1 MKKQAVPKIS
11 ILILLFVGM
20 SIRHTN
26 VLATNFA
33 GNEAYYQKLCA
44 TSAGYKAHKKECQAY
59 EAYLKDARKAAN
71 DSVKAIKDQIARTK
85 GDIQKLLALI
95 KENEKLISKKEAEIS
110 YTQKSIIKTQL
121 EMKEIEKEIGE
132 RIAAMQ
138 DISSE
143 NLLIDF
149 IMGANN
155 LQELIVRLDGIHTI
169 TKSNFDLVDELDAAK
184 EKLNNQKESLISDK
198 KNLATA
204 RQNNLIM
211 VSTLR
216 KNEAILFD
224 RMQAEQMR
232 QNKINNKLN
241 GINVG
246 NVRPSTSSGR
256 PLDHGVVTAGAWS
269 YPASFGGGWHP
280 GIDIGVNRW
289 TPVIASANGIV
300 LGTFTSCTAE
310 GNFACGYGRWVVVA
324 YNIQGETYTMIYGHL
339 KDFNTTT
346 GKQVSKGQIIAYSG
360 SAGASTGP
368 HLHVEVF
375 HHPGQSIKSVVN
387 KYKASGDYYFGLGYT
402 SISGSG
408 VSRLKPH
415 QYFNLSVGQS
425 F

>member
-1 MKKQAVPKIS
+1 MNKAVPKIL

-20 SIRHTN
+20 SIHHTT
-26 VLATNFA
+26 VLATDFA
-33 GNEAYYQKLCA
+33 GNEGYYQKICA
-44 TSAGYKAHKKECQAY
+44 TSASYKQHKKACKAY
-59 EAYLKDARKAAN
+59 EAYLKDARKRAN
-71 DSVKAIKDQIARTK
+71 DSVNAIKDQIAKTK

-95 KENEKLISKKEAEIS
+95 KENERLISKKQGEIV
-110 YTQKSIIKTQL
+110 YTEKSILKTQ
-121 EMKEIEKEIGE
+121 EEIKEIEEEIGE

-143 NLLIDF
+143 NMLIDF
-149 IMGANN
+149 VMGANN
-155 LQELIVRLDGIHTI
+155 LQELLVRLDGINTI
-169 TKSNFDLVDELDAAK
+169 TKSNFDLVDELDDTRA
-184 EKLNNQKESLISDK
+184 KLNNEKKTLINDK

-204 RQNNLIM
+204 KNNNLIM
-211 VSTLR
+211 VSSLR
-216 KNEAILFD
+216 KNEATLFN
-224 RMQAEQMR
+224 RMQEEQIR
-232 QNKINNKLN
+232 KNKINNQLN
-241 GINVG
+241 GINIG

-256 PLDHGVVTAGAWS
+256 PLSHGVVTAGAWS

-289 TPVIASANGIV
+289 TPVLASANGVV

-324 YNIQGETYTMIYGHL
+324 YNVKGETYTMIYGHL
-339 KDFNTTT
+339 IGFNVKA
-346 GKQVSKGQIIAYSG
+346 GQKVNKGQTIAYSG

-375 HHPGQSIKSVVN
+375 DHPGQSIKSVVN
-387 KYKASGDYYFGLGYT
+387 KYKASGDYYFGLAYT
-402 SISGSG
+402 GINGSG
-408 VSRLKPH
+408 VNRLKPH